1 MIKQFLP
8 AIKLSLRYR
17 WSISGAVICS
27 LIVAVLCVASIT
39 TVFPIVESVFQK
51 KTIATWIVEEVT
63 DSEARITRLTGEIE
77 SIETQ
82 LNLATDANEQVNL
95 RDEIDRRSGNI
106 GTAHETIDFY
116 ATISPWVEN
125 YAPKTPWGT
134 LIAAMVWLLVAAALK
149 GIFLIIGALF
159 VSRISN
165 GTARDMRR
173 IYYRK
178 ALEMDQVRF
187 DQMGTSN
194 ILTHLSHNMM
204 LISSGLA
211 ILYGK
216 SIREPLKIISCLS
229 VAAFISWPLLLIS
242 LTLMPVGA
250 WVVHRLAR
258 GMKNATRREV
268 LGMADIFDTLIETLS
283 SIKTVRIF
291 NREST
296 ERKRFKANAEMLY
309 RMSMRMRFY
318 DALVQPI
325 TELLGIVSITL
336 AILAGGWLALSSDA
350 TLFGNTLNHEPMSPA
365 KLMLFFAML
374 AGASDPARK
383 LTEIVN
389 VLVRGGTACE
399 TLVKIYD
406 IKPCVTAPDKPLS
419 IPQHSE
425 KIEFDNV
432 VFAYQPQQLVLKN
445 VSLTIPYGQTLAIVG
460 ENGCGKSTLVNLLAR
475 FYDPRVGRILID
487 GIDIRQTNPR
497 KLRRQMAWVTQDSHL
512 FIGSVLENIGYG
524 LRGATQ
530 AQILNAAKLAQ
541 VDNYI
546 DQLANGYET
555 DIGEGG
561 RNLSAGQRQRVALAR
576 AILADPRILIL
587 DEATSQLDGH
597 TEQLVH
603 ESLRSFIKA
612 RTTII
617 ITHRLSTISLA
628 DRVIV
633 MDRGR
638 IVSDST
644 PEDAVQSSK
653 EFKHL
658 FAKSA

>member
-1 MIKQFLP
+1 MI
-8 AIKLSLRYR
+8 
-17 WSISGAVICS
+17 
-27 LIVAVLCVASIT
+27 
-39 TVFPIVESVFQK
+39 
-51 KTIATWIVEEVT
+51 
-63 DSEARITRLTGEIE
+63 
-77 SIETQ
+77 
-82 LNLATDANEQVNL
+82 
-95 RDEIDRRSGNI
+95 
-106 GTAHETIDFY
+106 
-116 ATISPWVEN
+116 
-125 YAPKTPWGT
+125 
-134 LIAAMVWLLVAAALK
+134 WLLVAATLK

-159 VSRISN
+159 VSRIAN

-178 ALEMDQVRF
+178 ALEMDQFRF

-216 SIREPLKIISCLS
+216 SIREPIKIVTFLTA
-229 VAAFISWPLLLIS
+229 AAFISLPLLLIS
-242 LTLMPVGA
+242 LTLMPAGA
-250 WVVHRLAR
+250 WVVHRLAK
-258 GMKNATRREV
+258 GMKNATKREV

-325 TELLGIVSITL
+325 TELLGIISITL
-336 AILAGGWLALSSDA
+336 AILAGGWLALGSDA
-350 TLFGNTLNHEPMSPA
+350 TLFGFTLHEKPLSPSQ
-365 KLMLFFAML
+365 LMLFFAML
-374 AGASDPARK
+374 AAASDPARK

-399 TLVKIYD
+399 TLVTVYD
-406 IKPCVTAPDKPLS
+406 VEPRVTAPDKPVA
-419 IPQHSE
+419 IRQHSQQ
-425 KIEFDNV
+425 IEFDNV
-432 VFAYQPQQLVLKN
+432 TFAYQPRQPVIQKLG
-445 VSLTIPYGQTLAIVG
+445 LTIPYGQTLAIVG

-475 FYDPRVGRILID
+475 FYDPHVGRILID
-487 GIDIRQTNPR
+487 GVDIRQTNPR

-512 FIGSVLENIGYG
+512 FIGTVLENIGYG
-524 LRGATQ
+524 LRGATKE
-530 AQILNAAKLAQ
+530 QILNAAKLAQ

-546 DQLANGYET
+546 DQLADGYET

-576 AILADPRILIL
+576 AILADPKILIL

-603 ESLRSFIKA
+603 DSLRPFIKS

-644 PEDAVQSSK
+644 PDDALQSSK
-653 EFKHL
+653 EFKYL